1 MSESKLKIQDNM
13 VVKLQYV
20 LSVDG
25 NRIGNCEPDPI
36 IYLHGHD
43 QIIPGFEKGVSGLSI
58 GDTATFQV
66 QPDEGYGFREED
78 AKIDM
83 PKTEYPEGLP
93 MVLGAELQMVNDEGE
108 EIPGWL
114 TEIQDDQITIDFNHP
129 LADKTL
135 QFEVEILSIRKATQN
150 EIAEHAVDEL
160 EQ

>member
-1 MSESKLKIQDNM
+1 MSENKLTVQDNM

-43 QIIPGFEKGVSGLSI
+43 QIIPGFEKGVAGLTI
-58 GDTATFQV
+58 GDTSTFLV
-66 QPDEGYGFREED
+66 QPEAGYGFREED

-83 PKTEYPEGLP
+83 PKSEYPEGLP

-114 TEIQDDQITIDFNHP
+114 TEIQDEQITIDFNHP